1 MSTPLLD
8 RPPELNGRR
17 PVTPPPPRR
26 PSAPPTTAR
35 NRRPRSVLV
44 LLAVALTGG
53 LAGAGTVTLLDGGGD
68 DAATSTWVLPQSAST
83 STSSGSGTLNAASL
97 YASAAPGVVDIKVA
111 TTGSTQGAGPF
122 GDPQG
127 GSSSTASG
135 TGFVL
140 DARGRIVTA
149 AHVVDDAESITV
161 TFQDGTSR
169 TATLLGKDDATD
181 VAVLRVDPDGLT
193 LHPLPLGRS
202 GSVRVGTAVAAIGDP
217 FGYDRSIS
225 TGIISGIDRTI
236 EAPNGFTVAHA
247 LQTDAALNP
256 GNSGGPLLAA
266 NGAVLGIVDQ
276 IATSGQSEQ
285 SSGVGF
291 VVPAD
296 VIRGELDD
304 LIAGRAVSH
313 AYIGL
318 ATTDS
323 ADGTSGALV
332 STVAS
337 GGPAATAGLRAGDVI
352 TRVGTTRVTGA
363 GDVVSA
369 VSARRPGDRV
379 AVTVR
384 RGGDTVTA
392 TVTLGTQPSSAGS

>member
-8 RPPELNGRR
+8 RPPEPNGHR
-17 PVTPPPPRR
+17 PAPPPR
-26 PSAPPTTAR
+26 PPAPPTAR
-35 NRRPRSVLV
+35 RSRRPRSVLL

-53 LAGAGTVTLLDGGGD
+53 LAGAGTVALLDGGD
-68 DAATSTWVLPQSAST
+68 DAATSTWVLPQSAAT
-83 STSSGSGTLNAASL
+83 SAGARSGTLNAASL
-97 YASAAPGVVDIKVA
+97 YASAAPGVVDIKV
-111 TTGSTQGAGPF
+111 TTAGSTQGAGPF
-122 GDPQG
+122 GGPQG
-127 GSSSTASG
+127 GSASTASG

-140 DARGRIVTA
+140 DAQGRIVTA
-149 AHVVDDAESITV
+149 AHVVDDAQSITV
-161 TFQDGTSR
+161 TFQDGSTR

-225 TGIISGIDRTI
+225 TGIISGVDRTI

-332 STVAS
+332 STVTAGS
-337 GGPAATAGLRAGDVI
+337 PAATAGLRAGDVI
-352 TRVGTTRVTGA
+352 TRVGTTRVSGA

-369 VSARRPGDRV
+369 VSARSPGDRV
-379 AVTVR
+379 EVTVR
-384 RGGDTVTA
+384 RAGRAVTT